1 MGVDIRWDVLRPVDV
16 AGSFS
21 RGMKEGR
28 EARERRDLQ
37 SAMVRLSSNPDDPEA
52 RRVVSALSPASLYA
66 LEEATHKRG
75 ERQRAGEFRSAH
87 TDYLLGGGGAAPNAL
102 SPSPTGAPPEQPAS
116 ANALLGMVAPGAAAP
131 AEPAPQSG
139 GTVNLDGSV
148 GTAATP
154 VPTAQNRPSAI
165 DRSGAWRRMVR
176 ADPAGAQKIR
186 GELAKMTSLEVDAIN
201 DTNDQALE
209 ILATVSDQSSYE
221 VAKERAR
228 AMYQQYGQDPSLL
241 DTLPAD
247 YSPDT
252 IHSLRTQAMETKDLL
267 AALRQ
272 DRKLEW
278 DIQDDEI
285 DNERDDRNV
294 DSQVG
299 YREGQLANTRRGQ
312 DLTDSR
318 GRRGQDIGSRDR
330 QRGQDIGSRDRTRGQ
345 DQSSADRRR
354 GQDLRRRGR
363 GRAGN
368 AARIINPQTGQAMVL
383 RGNKWVPEK

>member
-1 MGVDIRWDVLRPVDV
+1 M
-16 AGSFS
+16 
-21 RGMKEGR
+21 
-28 EARERRDLQ
+28 RERRDLQ
-37 SAMVRLSSNPDDPEA
+37 DAMVRLSSNPDDPEA
-52 RRVVSALSPASLYA
+52 RKVVLALSPQSLYA
-66 LEEATHKRG
+66 LEEAAHKRG

-87 TDYLLGGGGAAPNAL
+87 TDYLLGGGSAAPNAL
-102 SPSPTGAPPEQPAS
+102 SPSPTGAPPEQPAP
-116 ANALLGMVAPGAAAP
+116 ANALLGMVAPGPAAP
-131 AEPAPQSG
+131 AAPAPQNGMPGIITGYGG
-139 GTVNLDGSV
+139 GTFNLDGSV
-148 GTAATP
+148 ATP
-154 VPTAQNRPSAI
+154 AAPGSTEPASPSAI
-165 DRSGAWRRMVR
+165 DRTGAWRRMVR

-186 GELAKMTSLEVDAIN
+186 GELAKMTTLEVDAVN
-201 DTNDQALE
+201 ATNDQALE

-252 IHSLRTQAMETKDLL
+252 IRSLRTQAMETKDLL

-278 DIQDDEI
+278 DIEDDEI
-285 DNERDDRNV
+285 DNQRDDRNV

-312 DLTDSR
+312 DLTDTR

-330 QRGQDIGSRDRTRGQ
+330 QRGQDMGSRDRIRGQ
-345 DQSSADRRR
+345 DTSSTDRRR
-354 GQDLRRRGR
+354 GQDLRGRGR
-363 GRAGN
+363 GPGRGGGGN
-368 AARIINPQTGQAMVL
+368 AVVAEGTVIQGPNGQKAVR
-383 RGNKWVPEK
+383 RGGRWVPVQ